1 MCRMGARAAPWQGR
15 HDGEGGRGWIWDEA
29 ELTDGWDAGHE
40 KGQDMWSC
48 FPRFLTI
55 PGNILMVPSTQPR
68 AFLAAPSTSSSRS
81 LTMEVP
87 RGSNIGAFLPEALF
101 QSPSFNTDH
110 HWANVPQIYTCS
122 STSSL
127 GLKSCPAKSWNQPPG
142 CLTGVSNLKLPR

>member
-1 MCRMGARAAPWQGR
+1 MERVDEGGSGMKQSLLGCRM
-15 HDGEGGRGWIWDEA
+15 
-29 ELTDGWDAGHE
+29 LTGMDAGWDAGCLLGWDAGPE
-40 KGQDMWSC
+40 KGQDTWSC

-55 PGNILMVPSTQPR
+55 PGNILMVPSTQPH
-68 AFLAAPSTSSSRS
+68 AFLAAPSTSSRS

-122 STSSL
+122 SMSSL
-127 GLKSCPAKSWNQPPG
+127 GRG
-142 CLTGVSNLKLPR
+142 GR